1 MIYAV
6 IDTNVLVSALLTK
19 SENAPTAM
27 VLKSVMNGHVTPLLN
42 KEICAEYLDVLSRSK
57 FHFTPSLVKQQLEAI
72 EKRAVYA
79 GRVKSKEVFPDAD
92 DVVFYEEDTF
102 DDCVYFKT
110 AESEG
115 TVYHPTQKPVELG
128 RYLIRTYT
136 NEGDIVLD
144 NACRSGSF
152 IKAAELENRIFI
164 GIKSAKI

>member
-19 SENAPTAM
+19 SEKAPTAM

-57 FHFTPSLVKQQLEAI
+57 FHFTPSLVKQQFEAI

-92 DVVFYEEDTF
+92 DVVFYEVALSREDSYLVTGNTKHF
-102 DDCVYFKT
+102 PKNPIVVT
-110 AESEG
+110 
-115 TVYHPTQKPVELG
+115 PVEMM
-128 RYLIRTYT
+128 
-136 NEGDIVLD
+136 
-144 NACRSGSF
+144 
-152 IKAAELENRIFI
+152 RII
-164 GIKSAKI
+164 ESTVNK

>member
-19 SENAPTAM
+19 SEKAPTAM

-92 DVVFYEEDTF
+92 DVVFYEVALSREDSYLVTGNTKHF
-102 DDCVYFKT
+102 PKNPIVVT
-110 AESEG
+110 
-115 TVYHPTQKPVELG
+115 PVEMM
-128 RYLIRTYT
+128 RIIEST
-136 NEGDIVLD
+136 
-144 NACRSGSF
+144 
-152 IKAAELENRIFI
+152 EN
-164 GIKSAKI
+164 K

>member
-92 DVVFYEEDTF
+92 DVVFYEVALSREDSYLVTGNTKHF
-102 DDCVYFKT
+102 PKNPIVVT
-110 AESEG
+110 PAEMMRIIES
-115 TVYHPTQKPVELG
+115 TVNK
-128 RYLIRTYT
+128 
-136 NEGDIVLD
+136 
-144 NACRSGSF
+144 
-152 IKAAELENRIFI
+152 
-164 GIKSAKI
+164 